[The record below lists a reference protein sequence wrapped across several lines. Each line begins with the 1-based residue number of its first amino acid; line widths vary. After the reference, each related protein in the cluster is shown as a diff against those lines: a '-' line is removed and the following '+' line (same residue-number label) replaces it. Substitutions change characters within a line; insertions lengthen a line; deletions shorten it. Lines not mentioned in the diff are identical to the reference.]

1 MVFFLT
7 FLSTATIISFVMNRS
22 MHLNSY
28 NELTDTELQSLAV
41 QGDPTAE
48 NELAIRYLRL
58 VRICSRPYFLAG
70 GDSEDLIQEGMMGLL
85 SAIREYDPT
94 LGSSFKNYAEICV
107 KRRLLSA
114 VKSASRLK
122 HAFLND
128 GVSLEEILSEE
139 SRSLTAYSIEA
150 FSRSPEEQV
159 LARESKNDF
168 ISTFSRYLSR
178 FEIKVLELY
187 LDGLSYSEIA
197 DACGKAQKSV
207 DNAVQRIRNKL
218 ARYLNLGDLS

>member
-1 MVFFLT
+1 
-7 FLSTATIISFVMNRS
+7 MNF
-22 MHLNSY
+22 Y
-28 NELTDTELQSLAV
+28 NELTDTELQRLAIN
-41 QGDPTAE
+41 GDSSAE

-85 SAIREYDPT
+85 SAIREYNSDM
-94 LGSSFKNYAEICV
+94 GSSFKNYVELCV

-139 SRSLTAYSIEA
+139 SRNLSAYSVEA

-178 FEIKVLELY
+178 FEVKVLELY

-197 DACGKAQKSV
+197 DSCGKTQKSV

>member
-1 MVFFLT
+1 MT
-7 FLSTATIISFVMNRS
+7 EK
-22 MHLNSY
+22 MHLDNYS
-28 NELTDTELQSLAV
+28 ELTDIELQSLAAR
-41 QGDPTAE
+41 GDRGAE

-85 SAIREYDPT
+85 SAIREFDP
-94 LGSSFKNYAEICV
+94 GQGASFKTYAEHCV

-114 VKSASRLK
+114 VRNASRLK

-139 SRSLTAYSIEA
+139 SQTLTAYSVEPFFRA
-150 FSRSPEEQV
+150 PEEQV

-168 ISTFSRYLSR
+168 LSSFSRLLSR
-178 FEIKVLELY
+178 FEIRVLDLY

-197 DACGKAQKSV
+197 ERCGKTQKSV
-207 DNAVQRIRNKL
+207 DNAVQRIRHKL
-218 ARYLNLGDLS
+218 ARHLNLGDFS

>member
-1 MVFFLT
+1 MIEKLP
-7 FLSTATIISFVMNRS
+7 LD
-22 MHLNSY
+22 SY
-28 NELTDTELQSLAV
+28 YEMTDNELLVLAAN
-41 QGDPTAE
+41 GNSSAE

-85 SAIREYDPT
+85 SAIREYDPA
-94 LGSSFKNYAEICV
+94 LGTSFKTYVELCV

-139 SRSLTAYSIEA
+139 SRTLTAYSVEP
-150 FSRSPEEQV
+150 FSRAPEEQV

-168 ISTFSRYLSR
+168 ISSFSRYLSR
-178 FEIKVLELY
+178 FEIQVLDHY

-197 DACGKAQKSV
+197 EVCGKPQKSV

-218 ARYLNLGDLS
+218 ARYLNLGDFS

>member
-1 MVFFLT
+1 MDKYT
-7 FLSTATIISFVMNRS
+7 
-22 MHLNSY
+22 
-28 NELTDTELQSLAV
+28 ELTDTELQALAV
-41 QGDPTAE
+41 KGDSSAE
-48 NELAIRYLRL
+48 NELAIRYRRL

-85 SAIREYDPT
+85 SAVREYDPSV
-94 LGSSFKNYAEICV
+94 GSSFRRYAEVCV

-128 GVSLEEILSEE
+128 GVSLDEILSEE
-139 SRSLTAYSIEA
+139 SQNLTAYSVET

-168 ISTFSRYLSR
+168 ISAYSRFLSR
-178 FEIKVLELY
+178 FEILVLDYY
-187 LDGLSYSEIA
+187 LDGLSYFEIA
-197 DACGKAQKSV
+197 EKCGKSQKSV
-207 DNAVQRIRNKL
+207 DNAVQRIRSKL
-218 ARYLNLGDLS
+218 ARHLNLGDFS

>member
-1 MVFFLT
+1 MTEKL
-7 FLSTATIISFVMNRS
+7 R
-22 MHLNSY
+22 LNNY
-28 NELTDTELQSLAV
+28 RDMTDNELQQLAV
-41 QGDPTAE
+41 NGDSSAE

-58 VRICSRPYFLAG
+58 VRICSRPYFLTG

-85 SAIREYDPT
+85 SAIREYKPT
-94 LGSSFKNYAEICV
+94 LGNSFKSFAELCV
-107 KRRLLSA
+107 KRRLISA

-139 SRSLTAYSIEA
+139 SRTLTAYNVET
-150 FSRSPEEQV
+150 FSRAPEEQV

-168 ISTFSRYLSR
+168 MSTFSRYLSR
-178 FEIKVLELY
+178 FEVAVLDHY

-197 DACGKAQKSV
+197 EICDKPQKSV

-218 ARYLNLGDLS
+218 ARNLNLGDFS

>member
-7 FLSTATIISFVMNRS
+7 FLSTATIISFVMNGS

-41 QGDPTAE
+41 QGDSTAE

-139 SRSLTAYSIEA
+139 SRNLTAYSVEA

>member
-1 MVFFLT
+1 
-7 FLSTATIISFVMNRS
+7 MNC
-22 MHLNSY
+22 Y
-28 NELTDTELQSLAV
+28 NELTDTELQRLAV
-41 QGDPTAE
+41 KGDSSAE

-85 SAIREYDPT
+85 SAIREYNSDM
-94 LGSSFKNYAEICV
+94 GSSFKNYVELCV

-122 HAFLND
+122 HAFLNE
-128 GVSLEEILSEE
+128 GVSLEEILSED
-139 SRSLTAYSIEA
+139 SRNLSAFSSEA

-178 FEIKVLELY
+178 FEVKVLELY

-197 DACGKAQKSV
+197 DSCGKTQKSV

-218 ARYLNLGDLS
+218 ARHLNLGDLS

>member
-1 MVFFLT
+1 MT
-7 FLSTATIISFVMNRS
+7 FLFRANIIAFVMIEKLS
-22 MHLNSY
+22 LEMYPDLTD
-28 NELTDTELQSLAV
+28 NELQALAV
-41 QGDPTAE
+41 QGDSAAE
-48 NELAIRYLRL
+48 NELAIRYRRL
-58 VRICSRPYFLAG
+58 VRICARPYFLAG

-85 SAIREYDPT
+85 AAVREYNSE
-94 LGSSFKNYAEICV
+94 LGTTFKTYAELCV
-107 KRRLLSA
+107 KRRILSA

-139 SRSLTAYSIEA
+139 SQTLTAYSVEA
-150 FSRSPEEQV
+150 FSRAPEEQV

-168 ISTFSRYLSR
+168 ISTYSRFLSR
-178 FEIKVLELY
+178 FEIQVLDHY

-197 DACGKAQKSV
+197 EECGKTPKSV

-218 ARYLNLGDLS
+218 ARHLNLGDFS

>member
-1 MVFFLT
+1 MTENLHLENYLE
-7 FLSTATIISFVMNRS
+7 LSD
-22 MHLNSY
+22 
-28 NELTDTELQSLAV
+28 NELQTLAV
-41 QGDPTAE
+41 NGDSAAE
-48 NELAIRYLRL
+48 NELAIRYRRL

-70 GDSEDLIQEGMMGLL
+70 GDSEDLIQEGMLGLL
-85 SAIREYDPT
+85 SAVREYDPG
-94 LGSSFKNYAEICV
+94 LGTSFKHYAETCI

-128 GVSLEEILSEE
+128 GVSLEEILYEE
-139 SRSLTAYSIEA
+139 SGNLTAYSVET

-168 ISTFSRYLSR
+168 ISAFSRYLSR
-178 FEIKVLELY
+178 FENQVLDYY
-187 LDGLSYSEIA
+187 LEGLSYSEIA
-197 DACGKAQKSV
+197 ELCGKPSKSV

-218 ARYLNLGDLS
+218 ARHLNLGDFS

>member
-1 MVFFLT
+1 MT
-7 FLSTATIISFVMNRS
+7 GS
-22 MHLNSY
+22 MHFNNY
-28 NELTDTELQSLAV
+28 CEMTDTELQYLAA
-41 QGDPTAE
+41 QGNGTAE

-85 SAIREYDPT
+85 SAIREYDSAV
-94 LGSSFKNYAEICV
+94 GSTFRAYAELCV

-139 SRSLTAYSIEA
+139 SRNLTGCSIES

-168 ISTFSRYLSR
+168 ISNFSRYLSR
-178 FEIKVLELY
+178 FEVKVLELY

-197 DACGKAQKSV
+197 DSCGKTQKSV

-218 ARYLNLGDLS
+218 ARYLNLGDFS

>member
-1 MVFFLT
+1 
-7 FLSTATIISFVMNRS
+7 MNC
-22 MHLNSY
+22 Y
-28 NELTDTELQSLAV
+28 NELTDTELQRLAIN
-41 QGDPTAE
+41 GDSSAE

-85 SAIREYDPT
+85 SAIREYNSDM
-94 LGSSFKNYAEICV
+94 GSSFKNYVELCV

-139 SRSLTAYSIEA
+139 SRNLSAYSVEA

-178 FEIKVLELY
+178 FEVKVLELY

-197 DACGKAQKSV
+197 DSCGKTQKSV

>member
-1 MVFFLT
+1 
-7 FLSTATIISFVMNRS
+7 
-22 MHLNSY
+22 MHLNCY
-28 NELTDTELQSLAV
+28 NELTDTELQRLAIN
-41 QGDPTAE
+41 GDSSAE

-85 SAIREYDPT
+85 SAIREYNSDM
-94 LGSSFKNYAEICV
+94 GSSFKNYVELCV

-139 SRSLTAYSIEA
+139 SRNLSAYSVEA

-178 FEIKVLELY
+178 FEVKVLELY

-197 DACGKAQKSV
+197 DSCGKTQKSV

-218 ARYLNLGDLS
+218 ARHLNLGDFS

>member
-1 MVFFLT
+1 MTEKLRLDNYT
-7 FLSTATIISFVMNRS
+7 EM
-22 MHLNSY
+22 
-28 NELTDTELQSLAV
+28 TDNELQSMAV
-41 QGDPTAE
+41 QGDSAAE
-48 NELAIRYLRL
+48 NELAIRYRRL
-58 VRICSRPYFLAG
+58 VRICARPYFLAG

-85 SAIREYDPT
+85 SAVREFDPC
-94 LGSSFKNYAEICV
+94 LGASFKTYAELCV

-139 SRSLTAYSIEA
+139 SRTLTAYSVET
-150 FSRSPEEQV
+150 FSRAPEEQV

-168 ISTFSRYLSR
+168 ISSFSRYLSR
-178 FEIKVLELY
+178 FEIQVLDLY

-197 DACGKAQKSV
+197 ESCGKPQKSV

-218 ARYLNLGDLS
+218 ARHLNLGDFS

>member
-1 MVFFLT
+1 M
-7 FLSTATIISFVMNRS
+7 AEK
-22 MHLNSY
+22 MHLDNY
-28 NELTDTELQSLAV
+28 TEMTDNELQVLAV
-41 QGDPTAE
+41 HGDSAAE
-48 NELAIRYLRL
+48 NGLAIRYRRL
-58 VRICSRPYFLAG
+58 VRICARPYFLAG

-85 SAIREYDPT
+85 SAVREFEPS
-94 LGSSFKNYAEICV
+94 LGASFKTYAELCV

-139 SRSLTAYSIEA
+139 SRTLTAYSVET
-150 FSRSPEEQV
+150 FSRAPEEQV

-168 ISTFSRYLSR
+168 MSSFSRYLSR
-178 FEIKVLELY
+178 FEIQVLDYY

-197 DACGKAQKSV
+197 ESCGKPQKSV

-218 ARYLNLGDLS
+218 ARYLNLGDFS

>member
-1 MVFFLT
+1 
-7 FLSTATIISFVMNRS
+7 MN
-22 MHLNSY
+22 LNFY
-28 NELTDTELQSLAV
+28 NELTDTELQRLAIN
-41 QGDPTAE
+41 GDSSAE

-85 SAIREYDPT
+85 SAIREYNSDM
-94 LGSSFKNYAEICV
+94 GSSFKNYVELCV

-139 SRSLTAYSIEA
+139 SRNLSAYSVEA

-178 FEIKVLELY
+178 FEVKVLELY

-197 DACGKAQKSV
+197 DSCGKTQKSV

>member
-1 MVFFLT
+1 
-7 FLSTATIISFVMNRS
+7 
-22 MHLNSY
+22 MHLNCY
-28 NELTDTELQSLAV
+28 NELTDTELQRLAIN
-41 QGDPTAE
+41 GDSSAE

-85 SAIREYDPT
+85 SAIREYNSDM
-94 LGSSFKNYAEICV
+94 GSSFKNYVELCV

-139 SRSLTAYSIEA
+139 SRNLSAYSVEA

-178 FEIKVLELY
+178 FEVKVLELY

-197 DACGKAQKSV
+197 DSCGKTQKSV

>member
-1 MVFFLT
+1 
-7 FLSTATIISFVMNRS
+7 MNC
-22 MHLNSY
+22 Y
-28 NELTDTELQSLAV
+28 NELTDTELQRLAV
-41 QGDPTAE
+41 KGDSSAE

-85 SAIREYDPT
+85 SAIREYNSDM
-94 LGSSFKNYAEICV
+94 GSSFKNYVELCV

-139 SRSLTAYSIEA
+139 SRNLSAFSSEA

-178 FEIKVLELY
+178 FEVKVLELY

-197 DACGKAQKSV
+197 DSCGKTQKSV

-218 ARYLNLGDLS
+218 ARHLNLGDFS

>member
-1 MVFFLT
+1 
-7 FLSTATIISFVMNRS
+7 MNC
-22 MHLNSY
+22 Y
-28 NELTDTELQSLAV
+28 NELTDTELQRLAIN
-41 QGDPTAE
+41 GDSSAE

-85 SAIREYDPT
+85 SAIREYNSDM
-94 LGSSFKNYAEICV
+94 GSSFKNYVELCV

-139 SRSLTAYSIEA
+139 SRNLSAYSVEA

-168 ISTFSRYLSR
+168 ISAISGTAISAAAEGVAARRSATKSQ
-178 FEIKVLELY
+178 IV
-187 LDGLSYSEIA
+187 
-197 DACGKAQKSV
+197 KSV
-207 DNAVQRIRNKL
+207 
-218 ARYLNLGDLS
+218 S

>member
-1 MVFFLT
+1 
-7 FLSTATIISFVMNRS
+7 MNC
-22 MHLNSY
+22 Y
-28 NELTDTELQSLAV
+28 NELTDTELQRLAV
-41 QGDPTAE
+41 KGDSSAE

-85 SAIREYDPT
+85 SAIREYNSDM
-94 LGSSFKNYAEICV
+94 GSSFKNYVELCV

-139 SRSLTAYSIEA
+139 SRNLSAFSSEA

-178 FEIKVLELY
+178 FEVKVLELY

-197 DACGKAQKSV
+197 DSCGKTQKSV

>member
-1 MVFFLT
+1 
-7 FLSTATIISFVMNRS
+7 MN
-22 MHLNSY
+22 NY
-28 NELTDTELQSLAV
+28 IELTDTELQRLAV
-41 QGDPTAE
+41 KGDSTAE

-85 SAIREYDPT
+85 SAIREYNSDI
-94 LGSSFKNYAEICV
+94 GSSFKNYVELCV

-139 SRSLTAYSIEA
+139 SRNLSACGIEA

-197 DACGKAQKSV
+197 DSCAKTQKSV